1 MKNIPILLLSTN
13 ILSVTPFC
21 TLLEESVVRI
31 ANSWNN
37 PCIKTIRNYFN
48 PLCTVCQ
55 LEPNAQ
61 YSKTRISKVDRYYL
75 KVKHQITAI
84 ILSRIE
90 KNPDLNRIH
99 QRIRICTN
107 SLHILPLKSQIETT
121 KRFSGKKTW
130 AFLSCIIW
138 NFYFSWCK
146 GYSFWDRL
154 RSFFN
159 LTSESKKRR
168 QIAVVYPYCNLSVFL
183 TRTLLSKVK

>member
-31 ANSWNN
+31 ENSWNN
-37 PCIKTIRNYFN
+37 ACIKTIRNYFN

-84 ILSRIE
+84 ILSRIKIQTE
-90 KNPDLNRIH
+90 FIKGLEYQFP
-99 QRIRICTN
+99 TFT
-107 SLHILPLKSQIETT
+107 SSQPKASKIF
-121 KRFSGKKTW
+121 RGKKSGL
-130 AFLSCIIW
+130 FL
-138 NFYFSWCK
+138 
-146 GYSFWDRL
+146 
-154 RSFFN
+154 
-159 LTSESKKRR
+159 
-168 QIAVVYPYCNLSVFL
+168 AALSRTFL
-183 TRTLLSKVK
+183 KL